1 MKNNSSAYQKLFSS
15 FIPKEFPEVYG
26 LRIWTRKGGLFSY
39 VYIIDVY
46 LKPNADINCKE
57 YVIDVGAKMESL
69 LKYFEARER
78 LDVRIHD
85 SKFNEICRD
94 QSYPRTSDTG
104 PW

>member
-57 YVIDVGAKMESL
+57 YVIDVGVRMESL
-69 LKYFEARER
+69 LKYF
-78 LDVRIHD
+78 
-85 SKFNEICRD
+85 
-94 QSYPRTSDTG
+94 
-104 PW
+104 